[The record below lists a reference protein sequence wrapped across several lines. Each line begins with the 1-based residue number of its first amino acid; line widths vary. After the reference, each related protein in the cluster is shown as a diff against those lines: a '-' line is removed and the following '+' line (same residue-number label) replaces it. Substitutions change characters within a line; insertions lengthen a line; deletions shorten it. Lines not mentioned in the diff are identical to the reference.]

1 MDGPPHIARQNVG
14 LEKSLLQ
21 NLIPSA
27 VMLGD
32 LIVFGSLEPGA
43 CSVNRNSSLILP
55 LGSHP
60 NRGG

>member
-1 MDGPPHIARQNVG
+1 MDGPPHIARQNVE
-14 LEKSLLQ
+14 LEKRLLQ

-43 CSVNRNSSLILP
+43 WSLLCEP
-55 LGSHP
+55 KQQPVSAARFTP
-60 NRGG
+60 K